1 MKNFK
6 ENKTQLVLNLIN
18 ESTQEVMDQT
28 GEQPTLY
35 AETVAEELSYRENT
49 KYDDYYLVLVEK
61 ALDELQ
67 SLGYVTVNEYNKVT
81 VL

>member
-1 MKNFK
+1 MMNFK
-6 ENKTQLVLNLIN
+6 ENKTEAVLNLLTESMN
-18 ESTQEVMDQT
+18 EVIDQT

-35 AETVAEELSYRENT
+35 AETVADELAYRENE
-49 KYDDYYLVLVEK
+49 KYDDYYLVLIEK

-67 SLGYVTVNEYNKVT
+67 SLNYIEVNEYNKIT

>member
-6 ENKTQLVLNLIN
+6 ENKTQLVLNLIS
-18 ESTQEVMDQT
+18 ESTQEVIDQT

-49 KYDDYYLVLVEK
+49 KYDDYYLVLIEK

-67 SLGYVTVNEYNKVT
+67 SFGYITVNEYNKIT

>member
-6 ENKTQLVLNLIN
+6 ERKTQLVLNLLN
-18 ESTQEVMDQT
+18 ESMQEVIDQT
-28 GEQPTLY
+28 GEIPTLY
-35 AETVAEELSYRENT
+35 AETVAEELAYRENT

-67 SLGYVTVNEYNKVT
+67 SLGYVEVNEYNKIT

>member
-6 ENKTQLVLNLIN
+6 ENKTQLVLNLIS
-18 ESTQEVMDQT
+18 ESTQEVLDQT

-49 KYDDYYLVLVEK
+49 KYDDYYLVLIEK

-67 SLGYVTVNEYNKVT
+67 SFGYITVNEYNKIT

>member
-6 ENKTQLVLNLIN
+6 ETKTSEVLNLIN
-18 ESTQEVMDQT
+18 ESMEEVLDMT
-28 GEQPTLY
+28 GEIPTLY
-35 AETVAEELSYRENT
+35 VENIAEELAYRENT
-49 KYDDYYLVLVEK
+49 KYDDYYLVQIEK

-67 SLGYVTVNEYNKVT
+67 SLGYVTVNEYNKIT

>member
-6 ENKTQLVLNLIN
+6 ERKTQLVLNLIN
-18 ESTQEVMDQT
+18 EGMQEVIDQT
-28 GEQPTLY
+28 GEIPTLY
-35 AETVAEELSYRENT
+35 AETVAEELAYRENT
-49 KYDDYYLVLVEK
+49 KYDNYYLVLVEK

-67 SLGYVTVNEYNKVT
+67 SLGYVTVNEYNKIT

>member
-6 ENKTQLVLNLIN
+6 ENKTQLVLNLIS
-18 ESTQEVMDQT
+18 EGMEEVIDQT

-49 KYDDYYLVLVEK
+49 KYDDYYLVQIEK

-67 SLGYVTVNEYNKVT
+67 SFGYITVNEYNKIT

>member
-1 MKNFK
+1 MKKFK
-6 ENKTQLVLNLIN
+6 ENKTQLVLNLIS
-18 ESTQEVMDQT
+18 ESMEEVIDQT

-49 KYDDYYLVLVEK
+49 KYDDYYLVLIEK

-67 SLGYVTVNEYNKVT
+67 SLGYVTVNEYNKIT

>member
-1 MKNFK
+1 MKKFK

-18 ESTQEVMDQT
+18 ESTQEVLDQT

-35 AETVAEELSYRENT
+35 AETVAEELAYRENT
-49 KYDDYYLVLVEK
+49 KYDDYYLVQIEK

-67 SLGYVTVNEYNKVT
+67 SFGVITVNEYNKIT

>member
-6 ENKTQLVLNLIN
+6 ENKTQLVLNLIS
-18 ESTQEVMDQT
+18 EGMEEVIDQT

-49 KYDDYYLVLVEK
+49 KYDDYYLVQIEK

-67 SLGYVTVNEYNKVT
+67 SLGYVTVNEYNKIT

>member
-6 ENKTQLVLNLIN
+6 ENKTQLVLNLIS

-49 KYDDYYLVLVEK
+49 KYDDYYLVLIEK

-67 SLGYVTVNEYNKVT
+67 SFGYITVNEYNKIT

>member
-6 ENKTQLVLNLIN
+6 ETKTSEVLNLIN
-18 ESTQEVMDQT
+18 ESMEEVKELT
-28 GEQPTLY
+28 GEIPTLY

-49 KYDDYYLVLVEK
+49 KYDNYYLVLVEK

-67 SLGYVTVNEYNKVT
+67 SLGYVAVNEYNKIT

>member
-6 ENKTQLVLNLIN
+6 ETKTSEVLNLIN
-18 ESTQEVMDQT
+18 ESMEEVVDLT

-35 AETVAEELSYRENT
+35 AETVAEELAYRENT

-67 SLGYVTVNEYNKVT
+67 SNGYVTVNEYNKIT

>member
-6 ENKTQLVLNLIN
+6 ETKTSEVLNLIN
-18 ESTQEVMDQT
+18 ESMEDVIDLT
-28 GEQPTLY
+28 GEIPTLY
-35 AETVAEELSYRENT
+35 AETVADELAYRENT
-49 KYDDYYLVLVEK
+49 KYDDYYFVLVEK

-67 SLGYVTVNEYNKVT
+67 SLGYVAVNEYNKIT

>member
-6 ENKTQLVLNLIN
+6 ENKTQLVLNLIS
-18 ESTQEVMDQT
+18 ESTQEVIDQT

-67 SLGYVTVNEYNKVT
+67 SFGYITVNEYNKIT